1 MQPDIPL
8 LQQTILFSG
17 IEAEEL
23 RHLLTCLG
31 GSVRRYG
38 RGEFLWHAGDTV
50 LQAGIVLQGAVDAV
64 QYREDGAMQLVARHT
79 AGGVFGEML
88 MAAGEAS
95 PVSVLSPEG
104 AEVLFLPLERIMER
118 FVLRPEELLVVDD
131 LKPGHDMARAAGVP
145 FAAAGWANDIPEP
158 SLRRRV
164 LLYLQDC
171 RSRQGSDCFRLSL
184 SREEMAA
191 YLAVN
196 RSALSRELSRLQQEG
211 LIEFYRNSF
220 RLHFS
225 PEQLSVTE
233 M

>member
-31 GSVRRYG
+31 GSVRHYG

-50 LQAGIVLQGAVDAV
+50 LQAGIVLQG
-64 QYREDGAMQLVARHT
+64 ARHT

-104 AEVLFLPLERIMER
+104 AEVLFLPLERIMEGCER
-118 FVLRPEELLVVDD
+118 HCEGHARLRMNLLRESAQKFWQMRHRVTY
-131 LKPGHDMARAAGVP
+131 LS
-145 FAAAGWANDIPEP
+145 EP

-171 RSRQGSDCFRLSL
+171 RSRQGSDCFQLSL

>member
-23 RHLLTCLG
+23 QHLLTCLG

-104 AEVLFLPLERIMER
+104 AEVLFLPLERIMGGCER
-118 FVLRPEELLVVDD
+118 HCEGHARLRMNLLRESAQKFWQMRHRVTY
-131 LKPGHDMARAAGVP
+131 LS
-145 FAAAGWANDIPEP
+145 EP
-158 SLRRRV
+158 SLRRRAAV
-164 LLYLQDC
+164 FARLPQPSGIRLLP
-171 RSRQGSDCFRLSL
+171 
-184 SREEMAA
+184 
-191 YLAVN
+191 
-196 RSALSRELSRLQQEG
+196 AL
-211 LIEFYRNSF
+211 
-220 RLHFS
+220 
-225 PEQLSVTE
+225 PVP
-233 M
+233 

>member
-50 LQAGIVLQGAVDAV
+50 L
-64 QYREDGAMQLVARHT
+64 
-79 AGGVFGEML
+79 
-88 MAAGEAS
+88 
-95 PVSVLSPEG
+95 G
-104 AEVLFLPLERIMER
+104 AEVLFLPLERIMGGCER
-118 FVLRPEELLVVDD
+118 HCEGHARLRMNLLRESAQKFWQMRRRVTY
-131 LKPGHDMARAAGVP
+131 LS
-145 FAAAGWANDIPEP
+145 EP

>member
-23 RHLLTCLG
+23 QHLLTCLG

-50 LQAGIVLQGAVDAV
+50 LQAGIVLQG
-64 QYREDGAMQLVARHT
+64 VARHT

-104 AEVLFLPLERIMER
+104 AEVLFLPLERIMGGCER
-118 FVLRPEELLVVDD
+118 HCEGHARLRMNLLRESAQKFWQMRHRVTY
-131 LKPGHDMARAAGVP
+131 LS
-145 FAAAGWANDIPEP
+145 EP

>member
-104 AEVLFLPLERIMER
+104 AEVLFLPLERIMEGCER
-118 FVLRPEELLVVDD
+118 HCEGHARLRMNLLRIGPEVLADAA
-131 LKPGHDMARAAGVP
+131 PGHLSLRAKP
-145 FAAAGWANDIPEP
+145 AAAGAAVFARLPQPSGIRLLPALPVPRGDGGVSGGEP
-158 SLRRRV
+158 QRPV
-164 LLYLQDC
+164 
-171 RSRQGSDCFRLSL
+171 
-184 SREEMAA
+184 
-191 YLAVN
+191 
-196 RSALSRELSRLQQEG
+196 
-211 LIEFYRNSF
+211 
-220 RLHFS
+220 
-225 PEQLSVTE
+225 P
-233 M
+233 

>member
-64 QYREDGAMQLVARHT
+64 QYREDGGAVLTARQEK
-79 AGGVFGEML
+79 GGVFGDLL
-88 MAAGEAS
+88 MAAGRAS
-95 PVSVLSPEG
+95 PLSLVASAEG
-104 AEVLFLPLERIMER
+104 AEVLFLPLERIMGGCER
-118 FVLRPEELLVVDD
+118 HCEGHARLRMNLLRESAQKFWQMRHRVTY
-131 LKPGHDMARAAGVP
+131 LS
-145 FAAAGWANDIPEP
+145 EP

>member
-79 AGGVFGEML
+79 AGACSGKCSWQQ
-88 MAAGEAS
+88 ARQARYRCS
-95 PVSVLSPEG
+95 PRRGRRCCFCRWSGSWRAVSATVR
-104 AEVLFLPLERIMER
+104 AM
-118 FVLRPEELLVVDD
+118 
-131 LKPGHDMARAAGVP
+131 PGCG
-145 FAAAGWANDIPEP
+145 
-158 SLRRRV
+158 
-164 LLYLQDC
+164 
-171 RSRQGSDCFRLSL
+171 
-184 SREEMAA
+184 
-191 YLAVN
+191 
-196 RSALSRELSRLQQEG
+196 
-211 LIEFYRNSF
+211 
-220 RLHFS
+220 
-225 PEQLSVTE
+225 
-233 M
+233 

>member
-1 MQPDIPL
+1 
-8 LQQTILFSG
+8 
-17 IEAEEL
+17 
-23 RHLLTCLG
+23 
-31 GSVRRYG
+31 
-38 RGEFLWHAGDTV
+38 
-50 LQAGIVLQGAVDAV
+50 
-64 QYREDGAMQLVARHT
+64 
-79 AGGVFGEML
+79 

-95 PVSVLSPEG
+95 PVSVLAPEG
-104 AEVLFLPLERIMER
+104 AEVLFLPLERILEGCER
-118 FVLRPEELLVVDD
+118 HCEGHARLRMNLLRESAQKFWQMRQRVTY
-131 LKPGHDMARAAGVP
+131 LS
-145 FAAAGWANDIPEP
+145 EP

-211 LIEFYRNSF
+211 LIEFYRNSS

>member
-31 GSVRRYG
+31 GSVRHYG

-104 AEVLFLPLERIMER
+104 AEGCERHCEGHAR
-118 FVLRPEELLVVDD
+118 LRMNLLRESAQKFWQMRHRVTY
-131 LKPGHDMARAAGVP
+131 LS
-145 FAAAGWANDIPEP
+145 EP

-171 RSRQGSDCFRLSL
+171 RSRQGSDCFQLSL

>member
-1 MQPDIPL
+1 M
-8 LQQTILFSG
+8 
-17 IEAEEL
+17 A
-23 RHLLTCLG
+23 G
-31 GSVRRYG
+31 GSSSGTPGTRS
-38 RGEFLWHAGDTV
+38 
-50 LQAGIVLQGAVDAV
+50 
-64 QYREDGAMQLVARHT
+64 

-104 AEVLFLPLERIMER
+104 AEVLFLPLERIMAGCER
-118 FVLRPEELLVVDD
+118 HCEGHARLRMNLLRESAQKFWQMRHRVTY
-131 LKPGHDMARAAGVP
+131 LS
-145 FAAAGWANDIPEP
+145 EP

>member
-88 MAAGEAS
+88 MAAGETS

-104 AEVLFLPLERIMER
+104 AEVLFLPLERIMGGCER
-118 FVLRPEELLVVDD
+118 HCEGHARLRMNLLRESAQ
-131 LKPGHDMARAAGVP
+131 KFWQM
-145 FAAAGWANDIPEP
+145 
-158 SLRRRV
+158 RRRV

>member
-23 RHLLTCLG
+23 QHLLTCLG

-64 QYREDGAMQLVARHT
+64 QYREDGAIQLVARHT

-104 AEVLFLPLERIMER
+104 AEVLFLPLERIMEGCER
-118 FVLRPEELLVVDD
+118 HCEGHARLRMNLLRESAQKFWQMRHRCSRVCA
-131 LKPGHDMARAAGVP
+131 PRMASAS
-145 FAAAGWANDIPEP
+145 AAA
-158 SLRRRV
+158 
-164 LLYLQDC
+164 
-171 RSRQGSDCFRLSL
+171 SL
-184 SREEMAA
+184 SDI
-191 YLAVN
+191 
-196 RSALSRELSRLQQEG
+196 LS
-211 LIEFYRNSF
+211 
-220 RLHFS
+220 
-225 PEQLSVTE
+225 T
-233 M
+233 

>member
-64 QYREDGAMQLVARHT
+64 QYREDGAMQLVART
-79 AGGVFGEML
+79 PPGACFGEML

-95 PVSVLSPEG
+95 PVSVLSRRG
-104 AEVLFLPLERIMER
+104 RRCCF
-118 FVLRPEELLVVDD
+118 
-131 LKPGHDMARAAGVP
+131 AAG
-145 FAAAGWANDIPEP
+145 ADHG
-158 SLRRRV
+158 
-164 LLYLQDC
+164 
-171 RSRQGSDCFRLSL
+171 
-184 SREEMAA
+184 
-191 YLAVN
+191 
-196 RSALSRELSRLQQEG
+196 G
-211 LIEFYRNSF
+211 L
-220 RLHFS
+220 
-225 PEQLSVTE
+225 
-233 M
+233 

>member
-31 GSVRRYG
+31 GFVRRYG

-104 AEVLFLPLERIMER
+104 AEVLFLPLERIMEGCER
-118 FVLRPEELLVVDD
+118 HCEGHARLRMNLLRESAQKFWQMRHRVTY
-131 LKPGHDMARAAGVP
+131 LS
-145 FAAAGWANDIPEP
+145 EP

-211 LIEFYRNSF
+211 FIEFYRNSF

>member
-38 RGEFLWHAGDTV
+38 RGSSSGTPGTRSCRRASSCRGPWTPYSTG
-50 LQAGIVLQGAVDAV
+50 
-64 QYREDGAMQLVARHT
+64 EDGAMQLVARHT

-104 AEVLFLPLERIMER
+104 AEVLFLPLERIMGAVSATVR
-118 FVLRPEELLVVDD
+118 AM
-131 LKPGHDMARAAGVP
+131 PGCG
-145 FAAAGWANDIPEP
+145 
-158 SLRRRV
+158 
-164 LLYLQDC
+164 
-171 RSRQGSDCFRLSL
+171 
-184 SREEMAA
+184 
-191 YLAVN
+191 
-196 RSALSRELSRLQQEG
+196 
-211 LIEFYRNSF
+211 
-220 RLHFS
+220 
-225 PEQLSVTE
+225 
-233 M
+233 

>member
-1 MQPDIPL
+1 MEGCERHCEGHARLRMNL
-8 LQQTILFSG
+8 LRESAQKFWQM
-17 IEAEEL
+17 
-23 RHLLTCLG
+23 RHRVT
-31 GSVRRYG
+31 Y
-38 RGEFLWHAGDTV
+38 
-50 LQAGIVLQGAVDAV
+50 
-64 QYREDGAMQLVARHT
+64 
-79 AGGVFGEML
+79 
-88 MAAGEAS
+88 
-95 PVSVLSPEG
+95 LS
-104 AEVLFLPLERIMER
+104 
-118 FVLRPEELLVVDD
+118 
-131 LKPGHDMARAAGVP
+131 
-145 FAAAGWANDIPEP
+145 EP

-211 LIEFYRNSF
+211 FIEFYRNSF

>member
-104 AEVLFLPLERIMER
+104 AEVLFLPLERIMEGCER
-118 FVLRPEELLVVDD
+118 HCEGHARLRMNLLRESAQKFWQMRH
-131 LKPGHDMARAAGVP
+131 LSLRAKP
-145 FAAAGWANDIPEP
+145 AAAGAAVFARLPQPSGIRLLPALPVPRGDGGVSGGEP
-158 SLRRRV
+158 QRPV
-164 LLYLQDC
+164 
-171 RSRQGSDCFRLSL
+171 
-184 SREEMAA
+184 
-191 YLAVN
+191 
-196 RSALSRELSRLQQEG
+196 
-211 LIEFYRNSF
+211 
-220 RLHFS
+220 
-225 PEQLSVTE
+225 P
-233 M
+233 

>member
-1 MQPDIPL
+1 MPKAYPGIRE
-8 LQQTILFSG
+8 ILERHKRQGG
-17 IEAEEL
+17 ILAVVS
-23 RHLLTCLG
+23 H
-31 GSVRRYG
+31 SMKDAIVR
-38 RGEFLWHAGDTV
+38 D
-50 LQAGIVLQGAVDAV
+50 
-64 QYREDGAMQLVARHT
+64 YRENGLPQRDAIYGWDL
-79 AGGVFGEML
+79 
-88 MAAGEAS
+88 
-95 PVSVLSPEG
+95 PPEQRKPNPW
-104 AEVLFLPLERIMER
+104 PLERIMEGCER
-118 FVLRPEELLVVDD
+118 HCEGHARLRMNLLRESAQKFWQMRRRVTY
-131 LKPGHDMARAAGVP
+131 LS
-145 FAAAGWANDIPEP
+145 EP

>member
-38 RGEFLWHAGDTV
+38 RGGVPLARRGHGPAGGHRPTGGRGRRTVPGGRGHA
-50 LQAGIVLQGAVDAV
+50 AGGPPH
-64 QYREDGAMQLVARHT
+64 RR
-79 AGGVFGEML
+79 GVFGEML

-104 AEVLFLPLERIMER
+104 AEVLFLPLERIMEGCER
-118 FVLRPEELLVVDD
+118 HCEGHARLRMNLLRESAQKFWQMRHRVTY
-131 LKPGHDMARAAGVP
+131 LS
-145 FAAAGWANDIPEP
+145 EP

>member
-1 MQPDIPL
+1 
-8 LQQTILFSG
+8 
-17 IEAEEL
+17 
-23 RHLLTCLG
+23 
-31 GSVRRYG
+31 
-38 RGEFLWHAGDTV
+38 
-50 LQAGIVLQGAVDAV
+50 
-64 QYREDGAMQLVARHT
+64 
-79 AGGVFGEML
+79 ML
-88 MAAGEAS
+88 I
-95 PVSVLSPEG
+95 
-104 AEVLFLPLERIMER
+104 LPLERIMAGCER
-118 FVLRPEELLVVDD
+118 HCEGHARLRMNLLRESAQKFWQMRHRVTY
-131 LKPGHDMARAAGVP
+131 LS
-145 FAAAGWANDIPEP
+145 EP